1 VSETKPRRAIVYVH
15 GLWLTGHESTW
26 LRSELAE
33 RLQAQLQVFKYSSM
47 GEAVAAN
54 AVALRQFLR
63 AVQADE
69 LHIVAHSL
77 GGIVVLKCFEEDFEL
92 PPGRIVFL
100 GSPVQGS
107 DSARTLARLPFGP
120 TLMGRAVDE
129 ELLATR
135 ERRWHG
141 RRDLGVIAGD
151 MSFGLGKLLG
161 QMAAPNDGTIQVAE
175 TQLPGAQDRVI
186 LHVSHTGM
194 LFSAQVALQVAA
206 FLRDGKFVR

>member
-1 VSETKPRRAIVYVH
+1 VNETKLRRAIVYVH

-26 LRSELAE
+26 LRSELAD
-33 RLQAQLQVFKYSSM
+33 RLQAQVQVFKYSSM
-47 GEAVAAN
+47 GETVAAN
-54 AVALRQFLR
+54 AVALRQFLG
-63 AVQADE
+63 AILADE

-77 GGIVVLKCFEEDFEL
+77 GGIVVLKCFEENFEL
-92 PPGRIVFL
+92 PPGRIVLL

-120 TLMGRAVDE
+120 TLMGHAVDD
-129 ELLATR
+129 ELLAGHAR
-135 ERRWHG
+135 SWHG

-175 TQLPGAQDRVI
+175 TELPGAQDCMV

-206 FLRDGKFVR
+206 YLRDGKFVR

>member
-1 VSETKPRRAIVYVH
+1 VSETKLRRAIVYVH

-26 LRSELAE
+26 LRNELAE

-47 GEAVAAN
+47 GETVAAN
-54 AVALRQFLR
+54 AAALRRFLG
-63 AVQADE
+63 AIQADE

-77 GGIVVLKCFEEDFEL
+77 GGIVVLKCFEESFDL
-92 PPGRIVFL
+92 PPGRIVLL

-120 TLMGRAVDE
+120 TLMGRAVDD
-129 ELLATR
+129 ELLASGTR
-135 ERRWHG
+135 SWRG

-161 QMAAPNDGTIQVAE
+161 QMAAPNDGTIQVVE
-175 TQLPGAQDRVI
+175 TELPGAQDHLV

-194 LFSAQVALQVAA
+194 LFSAQVALHVAA